1 MMKKVICLF
10 FLLSFILLASAR
22 GELKQVE
29 FERGEI
35 VTVDL
40 GTKEGIEFNLNGG
53 RHIVNVDKITNKGP
67 ELDVFLFV
75 DGAQQINYVT
85 INREQILK
93 LDLNKDGRGEIYVKL
108 KSLFKD
114 DTDESGEKDMV
125 TLDFFYP
132 SEEDFDKNQI
142 TGAFVQNDVVVD
154 EKSSSK
160 SVVSVILLLAILLG
174 VILIVLNVILS
185 KKNKKEK

>member
-10 FLLSFILLASAR
+10 FLLSFILFASAE
-22 GELKQVE
+22 GELKQVK

-35 VTVDL
+35 ITVDL

-53 RHIVNVDKITNKGP
+53 RHIVNVDKITDKGP

-75 DGAQQINYVT
+75 DGDQQINYVT
-85 INREQILK
+85 INKEQILK
-93 LDLNKDGRGEIYVKL
+93 LDLDKDGRGEIYVRL
-108 KSLFKD
+108 KSLFNDNTD
-114 DTDESGEKDMV
+114 DSGEKDMV

-132 SEEDFDKNQI
+132 SEEDFDNNQI
-142 TGAFVQNDVVVD
+142 TGAFVQNDVIVN
-154 EKSSSK
+154 KNGSSK
-160 SVVSVILLLAILLG
+160 SVISIILLLVILLG
-174 VILIVLNVILS
+174 VILIVLNLILS